1 MSVIRCALLALAA
14 LTLPPP
20 LPTPA
25 AAAEG
30 DEAAVRCLA
39 LTLFWEARSEGR
51 AGMEAVA
58 AVVLNRVR
66 SPEFPDTV
74 CGVVQDGTEEEG
86 ACAFTWWC
94 DGEADIPAEYPDWPE
109 ERDHWALAE
118 AVAREMLANPD
129 RDVTGGALYYHTEDV
144 QPAWAAERR
153 RVAKIGRHIYYR

>member
-14 LTLPPP
+14 LTLSH
-20 LPTPA
+20 LLSIPA
-25 AAAEG
+25 AAAEA
-30 DEAAVRCLA
+30 EEEAVRCLA

-51 AGMEAVA
+51 RGMEAVA
-58 AVVLNRVR
+58 AVVLNRVA

-74 CGVVQDGTEEEG
+74 CGVVHDSIEEEG

-94 DGEADIPAEYPDWPE
+94 DGKADIPAEHADWPE
-109 ERDHWALAE
+109 ERDEWALAE
-118 AVAREMLANPD
+118 AVAREMLADPD
-129 RDVTGGALYYHTEDV
+129 RDITGGALYYHTEDV